1 MFRRKTPEADSGTD
15 FVPEDRLEATPDEA
29 PGDEVLVAGV
39 ITSDGHEPARSGKRG
54 FFIQAGVLTTLMV
67 SMFIGLLT
75 LSDRAP
81 HAIPFKWEQS
91 LSGFMTSIFPLPFQG
106 GTDEISLAWSKDLQI
121 LIENL
126 ARQMDMPEDIKIH
139 VNYSPMNEVNAV
151 AVMGGEV
158 YVFDGL
164 INMARSEN
172 ALAFVLAHEIAHLKH
187 RHGLRGV
194 GRSGVMSSAILML
207 FGTSGDV
214 STVAQQSTVI
224 NGLKYSR
231 DMETQADVE
240 AVQALARH
248 YGHVGGMG
256 QIFEDFQRMQRNLQ
270 VPPEILQSH
279 PDFVTRLAHM
289 KQIAAEQNFAL
300 EGPLTPMAFSM
311 STEDGAEKC
320 TKSATLCRIENSLER
335 IRQSQTSLVP
345 QENSAQ

>member
-1 MFRRKTPEADSGTD
+1 MAKSKASSDEQTADNAAG
-15 FVPEDRLEATPDEA
+15 A
-29 PGDEVLVAGV
+29 PIERA
-39 ITSDGHEPARSGKRG
+39 GKRG
-54 FFIQAGVLTTLMV
+54 FFVQAGILTTIMV
-67 SMFIGLLT
+67 SMFAGLLA

-81 HAIPFKWEQS
+81 HFVPFKWEQS
-91 LSGFMTSIFPLPFQG
+91 LSQYMTSLFPLPFRK
-106 GTDEISLAWSKDLQI
+106 GTDEISRAWSKDLQN
-121 LIENL
+121 LVEAL
-126 ARQMDMPEDIKIH
+126 AREMDMPEDIVIH
-139 VNYSPMNEVNAV
+139 VNYSPTNDVNAV

-194 GRSGVMSSAILML
+194 GRSSVVSSAILML

-214 STVAQQSTVI
+214 SQVAQTSSLI

-231 DMETQADVE
+231 DMETSADEE
-240 AVQALARH
+240 AVAALARY

-256 QIFEDFQRMQRNLQ
+256 QIFEDFQRMQRNMKI
-270 VPPEILQSH
+270 PPEILQSH

-289 KQIAAEQNFAL
+289 KHLAAEKNYAL
-300 EGPLTPMAFSM
+300 EGELTPMAFSM
-311 STEDGAEKC
+311 STSDTARKC

-335 IRQSQTSLVP
+335 IRESQTSLAP
-345 QENSAQ
+345 TN